1 MRGWYLNDTVVFQG
15 KIGWI
20 SGFSKSSAYVMDING
35 NYIHMPNKTYTQ
47 ITLSKLKFI
56 CHNNTW
62 QYEVGIHPPLIED
75 GGLLPTKRGM
85 ACRNVNRKSCQEVL
99 S

>member
-1 MRGWYLNDTVVFQG
+1 MRGWYLNDKVVFQG

-20 SGFSKSSAYVMDING
+20 SGFSKSSAYIMDING

-62 QYEVGIHPPLIED
+62 QYVVGIHPPLIED

-85 ACRNVNRKSCQEVL
+85 AL
-99 S
+99 L

>member
-1 MRGWYLNDTVVFQG
+1 MKGWYLNDKVVFQG

-20 SGFSKSSAYVMDING
+20 SGFSKNSAYVMDISG
-35 NYIHMPNKTYTQ
+35 NFIQIPNKTYKQ

-62 QYEVGIHPPLIED
+62 QYEVGIHPSPIED
-75 GGLLPTKRGM
+75 GGLLPTK
-85 ACRNVNRKSCQEVL
+85 S
-99 S
+99 

>member
-1 MRGWYLNDTVVFQG
+1 MRGWYLNDKVVFQG

-35 NYIHMPNKTYTQ
+35 NYVQIPNKISKQ

-62 QYEVGIHPPLIED
+62 QYEVGIHPPLIKD
-75 GGLLPTKRGM
+75 GGGFYLQK
-85 ACRNVNRKSCQEVL
+85 CE
-99 S
+99 

>member
-1 MRGWYLNDTVVFQG
+1 MD
-15 KIGWI
+15 I
-20 SGFSKSSAYVMDING
+20 SGNFIQ
-35 NYIHMPNKTYTQ
+35 IPNKTYKQ

-75 GGLLPTKRGM
+75 GGLLATK
-85 ACRNVNRKSCQEVL
+85 S
-99 S
+99 

>member
-1 MRGWYLNDTVVFQG
+1 MRGWYLNDKVVFQG

-35 NYIHMPNKTYTQ
+35 NYVQIPNKISKQ

-62 QYEVGIHPPLIED
+62 QYEVGIHSSPIED
-75 GGLLPTKRGM
+75 GATKRSM
-85 ACRNVNRKSCQEVL
+85 ACCNVNRKSCQEVL
-99 S
+99 N

>member
-1 MRGWYLNDTVVFQG
+1 MRGWYLNDKVVFQG

-35 NYIHMPNKTYTQ
+35 NYVQIPNKISKQ

-62 QYEVGIHPPLIED
+62 QYEVGIHPPLIKN
-75 GGLLPTKRGM
+75 GGLLPTKRGTT
-85 ACRNVNRKSCQEVL
+85 CRNVNRKSCQEVL
-99 S
+99 N